1 MRKSVRSVD
10 KLPMDILDEVNRSSN
25 RRAMKD
31 QIADFLL
38 WPPAFLSLLFLKRYF
53 HILFQIRYEG
63 ET

>member
-1 MRKSVRSVD
+1 MD

-25 RRAMKD
+25 RRVMKD

-38 WPPAFLSLLFLKRYF
+38 WPPAPPAFLSLMFLKRYF
-53 HILFQIRYEG
+53 HILFQIHYEG

>member
-1 MRKSVRSVD
+1 
-10 KLPMDILDEVNRSSN
+10 MDILDEVNRSSN

-38 WPPAFLSLLFLKRYF
+38 WPLAPPAFLSLLFLKRSF
-53 HILFQIRYEG
+53 HILFQIHYEG